1 MKFEIVHIAPDAILN
16 LRSGI
21 LERADRLARITGRRL
36 GMLALLAA
44 NVGQV
49 VSKERLWSASHE
61 TAHGNVRGGSLESV
75 RTQIAKLRIDLEPFG
90 MTVETVQG
98 SGWVMTVGPMPERLP
113 DPDKPKPPAETGARM
128 VIPVTEELTETVRRF
143 MVRGFKLQA
152 IARLTG
158 LGYLTVAAAMEQ
170 ARNHGVAA

>member
-1 MKFEIVHIAPDAILN
+1 MKIEIIHVADVQIHM
-16 LRSGI
+16 RSGSV
-21 LERADRLARITGRRL
+21 ERGGLRKRITGRRL
-36 GMLALLAA
+36 GMLGLLAL
-44 NVGQV
+44 NVEQV

-75 RTQIAKLRIDLEPFG
+75 RTQIAKLRIDLEPLG

>member
-1 MKFEIVHIAPDAILN
+1 MKFEIVHIADVQIHM
-16 LRSGI
+16 RSGSV
-21 LERADRLARITGRRL
+21 ERGGLRKRITGRRL
-36 GMLALLAA
+36 GMLGLLAL
-44 NVGQV
+44 NVEQV

-75 RTQIAKLRIDLEPFG
+75 RTQIAKLRIDLEPLG

-128 VIPVTEELTETVRRF
+128 VIPVTEELTETVRQF

>member
-1 MKFEIVHIAPDAILN
+1 MKFEIVHVADAIIN

-21 LERADRLARITGRRL
+21 VERAGQMRRVTGRRL

-61 TAHGNVRGGSLESV
+61 TAHGNVRLGNMESV
-75 RTQIAKLRIDLEPFG
+75 RTQIAKLRIDLEPLG
-90 MTVETVQG
+90 MTIETIMG

-113 DPDKPKPPAETGARM
+113 EPDKPKQPVETGPQT
-128 VIPVTEELTETVRRF
+128 VVPVTEELTTTVSGF
-143 MVRGFKLQA
+143 MARGFKLQA
-152 IARLTG
+152 ISRLTG
-158 LGYLTVAAAMEQ
+158 LGYVTVAAAMEQ
-170 ARNHGVAA
+170 ARNRGVAA

>member
-1 MKFEIVHIAPDAILN
+1 MKFEIVHIADVQIHM
-16 LRSGI
+16 RSGSV
-21 LERADRLARITGRRL
+21 ERGGLRKRITGRRL
-36 GMLALLAA
+36 GMLGLLAL
-44 NVGQV
+44 NVEQV

-75 RTQIAKLRIDLEPFG
+75 RTQIAKLRIDLEPLG

>member
-1 MKFEIVHIAPDAILN
+1 MKIEIVHVADVQIHM
-16 LRSGI
+16 RSGSV
-21 LERADRLARITGRRL
+21 ERGGLRRSINGRRL
-36 GMLALLAA
+36 GMLGLLAL
-44 NVGQV
+44 NVEQV

-75 RTQIAKLRIDLEPFG
+75 RTQIAKLRIDLEPLG